1 METRWRIRVI
11 WVGLSEVV
19 HFSGNE
25 HVFPFLVQ
33 GASFSW
39 EMLERKKIRESF
51 LLLLFV
57 KHLQIKAIDMSKWH
71 IWVGGQVPNLFK
83 CNCKVRWTWSQRPFL
98 PLAGCATLGDLLIHS
113 VPHLVH
119 LLNEDN
125 NNTCLSG
132 PLWGLSEM
140 TKTSNKVAQWGL
152 HQWSSG

>member
-1 METRWRIRVI
+1 MEAWWQIRVI

-33 GASFSW
+33 GASFLW
-39 EMLERKKIRESF
+39 EMLGRKKIRESF

-57 KHLQIKAIDMSKWH
+57 KHLQIKVIDTSKWH
-71 IWVGGQVPNLFK
+71 IWVGGQVLNLFK
-83 CNCKVRWTWSQRPFL
+83 CGVRWTRSQRPFL
-98 PLAGCATLGDLLIHS
+98 PLAGCVTLGDSLIHS

-152 HQWSSG
+152 HQWSNG